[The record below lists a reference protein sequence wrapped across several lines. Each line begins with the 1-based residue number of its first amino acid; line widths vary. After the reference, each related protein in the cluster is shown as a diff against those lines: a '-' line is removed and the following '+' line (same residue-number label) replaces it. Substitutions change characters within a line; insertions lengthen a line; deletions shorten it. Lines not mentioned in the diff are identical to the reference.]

1 MYTNV
6 RFESVAYLESVNG
19 IAASGIDSSG
29 QLELF
34 QKVKLQEKTTLDEY
48 NVIIYR
54 LSSIKI

>member
-1 MYTNV
+1 MYMNV
-6 RFESVAYLESVNG
+6 KFESVAYLESVNG

-48 NVIIYR
+48 NVII
-54 LSSIKI
+54 